1 LSSPTSRHKKHW
13 ERERERVAMG
23 GRGMD
28 RCGREE
34 RLEKK
39 RRI

>member
-1 LSSPTSRHKKHW
+1 
-13 ERERERVAMG
+13 MG

-39 RRI
+39 RRIWTTGE

>member
-1 LSSPTSRHKKHW
+1 
-13 ERERERVAMG
+13 MG

-39 RRI
+39 RRIWTTDE